1 MAENSLLDRAEAIE
15 VCLMPLVSKF
25 DLQVGSVDRLLV
37 NMGPGTQIRYV
48 TLMVNYQIV
57 KNQLIK

>member
-25 DLQVGSVDRLLV
+25 DLQVGSVDHLLMH
-37 NMGPGTQIRYV
+37 MGPSSQIRYA
-48 TLMVNYQIV
+48 TLIVKCQIV
-57 KNQLIK
+57 KNQVIK